1 MFEQSSDN
9 GFGIS
14 NRVNSKLV
22 IRSCLFHP
30 QMMTQTVWASNTMG
44 KDAKGEKGKAKAGGS
59 KEGGAK
65 GKGKSGK
72 AADGLGTSRHIL
84 CEKQGKINEPYKK
97 LQDGWLSNGDE
108 VLPAEFAKRMWMDQW
123 LSFKF
128 YERTRVSHTITSTLL
143 HIMKMVVALITE
155 TAADALPP
163 MLLDI
168 PKADTSSSVEEN
180 VATKIPVSSTTPP
193 NTDELAEKSRLKT
206 ETGSTSVRKEL
217 FAGPDKELTGLDAKK
232 EAWVRL

>member
-1 MFEQSSDN
+1 MKLTTRLISIRFWN
-9 GFGIS
+9 NLNTHRYFGPFS
-14 NRVNSKLV
+14 QDQEYLVDEEEDDMMNSIEYV
-22 IRSCLFHP
+22 
-30 QMMTQTVWASNTMG
+30 VA
-44 KDAKGEKGKAKAGGS
+44 
-59 KEGGAK
+59 
-65 GKGKSGK
+65 
-72 AADGLGTSRHIL
+72 RHIL

-232 EAWVRL
+232 APPPQRGGLLHLVKIKK